1 MKWTE
6 EIELWRLVGVKSA
19 IKVENIVK
27 KGCKVEVSLID
38 IGYRSLVIY
47 PIRKREGKVENEI
60 RNYLVYLVVVASS
73 EKKLLSS
80 T

>member
-1 MKWTE
+1 M
-6 EIELWRLVGVKSA
+6 VGVKSA

-73 EKKLLSS
+73 EKK
-80 T
+80 